1 MASTPNSFFLTKKY
15 IKILV
20 SFLTHF
26 RFSKIASNR
35 LYSLLIF
42 SSSGS
47 TSTVLPTFFVG
58 GSIFSIFCSVLMI
71 TSYFLGSTFTSVT
84 SGIVYNCYYY
94 YYFYYCIVARLSISL
109 SDIFIKQKIY
119 RNYYSFFTN
128 VCDLFSK

>member
-58 GSIFSIFCSVLMI
+58 GSIFSIFCSVSII
-71 TSYFLGSTFTSVT
+71 TSYFLGSTLISVT
-84 SGIVYNCYYY
+84 SGIVYIFYCYCYC
-94 YYFYYCIVARLSISL
+94 CIVARLSISL

-119 RNYYSFFTN
+119 RNYYSFFTD

>member
-58 GSIFSIFCSVLMI
+58 GSIFSIFCSVSMI
-71 TSYFLGSTFTSVT
+71 TSYFLGSTLISVT
-84 SGIVYNCYYY
+84 FCIVYYC
-94 YYFYYCIVARLSISL
+94 CIVARLSISL

-119 RNYYSFFTN
+119 IIYYSFFTDI
-128 VCDLFSK
+128 CDLFTK

>member
-58 GSIFSIFCSVLMI
+58 GSIFSIFCSVSII
-71 TSYFLGSTFTSVT
+71 TSSFLGSTLTY
-84 SGIVYNCYYY
+84 GIDCYCYC
-94 YYFYYCIVARLSISL
+94 YYCIVARLSISL

-119 RNYYSFFTN
+119 IICYSFFTD
-128 VCDLFSK
+128 VIDLFTK

>member
-1 MASTPNSFFLTKKY
+1 MSTPNSFFLTKKY

-35 LYSLLIF
+35 LYSFLIF

-58 GSIFSIFCSVLMI
+58 GSIFSIFCSVSMI
-71 TSYFLGSTFTSVT
+71 TSYFLGSTLISVT
-84 SGIVYNCYYY
+84 TGIDCYCYC
-94 YYFYYCIVARLSISL
+94 CIVARLSISL
-109 SDIFIKQKIY
+109 NDIFIKQKIY
-119 RNYYSFFTN
+119 INYYSFFTD
-128 VCDLFSK
+128 VCDLFTK

>member
-1 MASTPNSFFLTKKY
+1 MVSTPNSFFLTKKY

-35 LYSLLIF
+35 LYRLLIF

-58 GSIFSIFCSVLMI
+58 GSIFSIFCSVSMI
-71 TSYFLGSTFTSVT
+71 TSYFLGSTLISVT
-84 SGIVYNCYYY
+84 SGIVYN
-94 YYFYYCIVARLSISL
+94 YYCYCCIAARLSISL

-119 RNYYSFFTN
+119 IIYYSFFTD